1 MIFVLSIHS
10 KKDALLSL
18 GSCFKSS
25 FFICKVPGSFII
37 LKACEQILLSE
48 SFKADFFGFCFF
60 SLPLYE
66 LIALLEI
73 DRLDDDEDD
82 EDDEDDDDEVL
93 ESDDGGPSGRP
104 VENCLVVFSDSSESE
119 NMSSSFSVDKSFI
132 MTTESLIASGSFSLD
147 VISNLFKD
155 DIMDNNIFL

>member
-1 MIFVLSIHS
+1 M
-10 KKDALLSL
+10 
-18 GSCFKSS
+18 
-25 FFICKVPGSFII
+25 
-37 LKACEQILLSE
+37 SE
-48 SFKADFFGFCFF
+48 SFKEDISGFCFF

-73 DRLDDDEDD
+73 DRLDDDDDD
-82 EDDEDDDDEVL
+82 ENDDDDEVL
-93 ESDDGGPSGRP
+93 ESDDGGPSGKP
-104 VENCLVVFSDSSESE
+104 VENCLVGFSDSSESE

-132 MTTESLIASGSFSLD
+132 MTNESLIASGSLSLS